1 MCVWNLVA
9 WDERDTWM
17 RRDTHDTVGACAP
30 DGYACSLRS
39 CALLSAE
46 LYASTQASLGMRRN
60 THCSHTAPRERR
72 ARTPACQLSLTP
84 RTCPGGTAVCEGT
97 RVETHRHSSRRVGPD
112 RHVLTTSSSGP
123 RHVTK
128 DSPAQQ
134 LGAGLTWLK
143 TLLKPVPRPHAAA
156 APRAARSQA
165 H

>member
-1 MCVWNLVA
+1 MCVWNLSS
-9 WDERDTWM
+9 RGT
-17 RRDTHDTVGACAP
+17 RGTRGCALMTLS
-30 DGYACSLRS
+30 GRLRARWVCVLAAFLRS
-39 CALLSAE
+39 LVRRIICINTGLAWHETLHTLL
-46 LYASTQASLGMRRN
+46 
-60 THCSHTAPRERR
+60 THRAQR
-72 ARTPACQLSLTP
+72 ARNPHMPLSLTSHVP
-84 RTCPGGTAVCEGT
+84 RWRRAVCEGT
-97 RVETHRHSSRRVGPD
+97 RVETHRDSSRRVGPD
-112 RHVLTTSSSGP
+112 HVLTTSSSGP

>member
-1 MCVWNLVA
+1 MRLEPVVA

-17 RRDTHDTVGACAP
+17 RRTLMTLSGRLRARWVCVLAAF
-30 DGYACSLRS
+30 LRS
-39 CALLSAE
+39 LVRRIICINTGLAWHETLHTLL
-46 LYASTQASLGMRRN
+46 T
-60 THCSHTAPRERR
+60 HTAPRER
-72 ARTPACQLSLTP
+72 ATRTCPSASP
-84 RTCPGGTAVCEGT
+84 RTCPGGAAVCEGT
-97 RVETHRHSSRRVGPD
+97 RVETHRDSSRRVGPD
-112 RHVLTTSSSGP
+112 HVLTTSSSGP